1 MVPLCNDADRV
12 ECNDADHGRGHP
24 DLRVHPGLFP
34 LAAGFVRGYCLRAS
48 RAGDG
53 DPHDQAMG
61 EAIEREDSDK
71 ACKHLNQIPK
81 RFSKSFGAPGMSV
94 LFPRRRFRE
103 FPKGKYVERDSETS
117 VQLQEISSK
126 VYVYRTRLR
135 PKRRRFRLPRGKTS
149 MRYCRRLN
157 APCLLKYSAW
167 VALQLA
173 L

>member
-12 ECNDADHGRGHP
+12 ECNDADRGRGHP
-24 DLRVHPGLFP
+24 DLRVH
-34 LAAGFVRGYCLRAS
+34 RDLRV
-48 RAGDG
+48 AGDG

-103 FPKGKYVERDSETS
+103 FPKGKY
-117 VQLQEISSK
+117 
-126 VYVYRTRLR
+126 
-135 PKRRRFRLPRGKTS
+135 
-149 MRYCRRLN
+149 
-157 APCLLKYSAW
+157 KY
-167 VALQLA
+167 
-173 L
+173 